1 MWATK
6 ETPQKS
12 SHSYNTTTLLAK
24 HITSQAVSNSQL
36 QLPNL
41 EASWGFAAAKDAPQ
55 RRVTMPEGAQPEV
68 GIEPVGL
75 MMVDAKLIKS
85 DPSDRLVSRCLIFF
99 CIFFWFLGWM
109 PAKFR
114 LKEPA
119 LWDGQ
124 CDVGCLFLGGGCLVA
139 EWISWII
146 SILWWVDSSCFIILL
161 WFHWREESRLTY
173 EPKVGA
179 VKRVEARQI
188 LKPAILRYHMVYYY

>member
-99 CIFFWFLGWM
+99 AFFIWFLGWM

-124 CDVGCLFLGGGCLVA
+124 CDVGCFFLGGAASLLSESVESLAFYDGLIHHV
-139 EWISWII
+139 
-146 SILWWVDSSCFIILL
+146 SSFSCGFI
-161 WFHWREESRLTY
+161 EGKN
-173 EPKVGA
+173 PV
-179 VKRVEARQI
+179 
-188 LKPAILRYHMVYYY
+188 